1 MHKYMYNASLS
12 ILSFYL
18 DFSIFYLPVII
29 LGKYSYN
36 IDFNYGDARERQ
48 TDRRSRERTRYNQR

>member
-1 MHKYMYNASLS
+1 M
-12 ILSFYL
+12 FY
-18 DFSIFYLPVII
+18 FPVIV

-48 TDRRSRERTRYNQR
+48 TDRRSRERAKYT